1 MKPLKDLFSRKK
13 DKPSPAGVAA
23 APVGAGG
30 GEKRDAVM
38 EMFEKYREKEEG
50 GPEQIGPE
58 GIFGLCG
65 DLELE
70 PTDVRLLILAWK
82 LGAEQQGYFSKSEW
96 QRGMEGLRA
105 DSLEA
110 LSARL
115 DSLNRQLASMTASP
129 SFREFF
135 RFAFRFSRQDGQ
147 KALEID
153 AVKALLVTVLP
164 PPHRHVER
172 LVKFLEA
179 TPAIRGFNEDQW
191 QSFLLFSHEV
201 AADFS
206 NFDPDGAWP
215 SILDD
220 YVEYCKKEVQ

>member
-1 MKPLKDLFSRKK
+1 MTFGGK
-13 DKPSPAGVAA
+13 PAGVAA
-23 APVGAGG
+23 SPPGAGG
-30 GEKRDAVM
+30 AEKRDAVM

-58 GIFGLCG
+58 GIFELCN
-65 DLELE
+65 DMKLE

-105 DSLEA
+105 DSAET

-129 SFREFF
+129 SFREFY
-135 RFAFRFSRQDGQ
+135 RFSFRFSRQDGQ
-147 KALEID
+147 KALEVD
-153 AVKALLVTVLP
+153 TVKALLVTVLP
-164 PPHRHVER
+164 TSHRHVER
-172 LVKFLEA
+172 LIRFLDA
-179 TPAIRGFNEDQW
+179 TPSIRGFNEDQW
-191 QSFLLFSHEV
+191 TSFLLFSHDV
-201 AADFS
+201 AVDFS

-215 SILDD
+215 SMLDD
-220 YVEYCKKEVQ
+220 YVEYCKKEGI